1 MKSSARIQSPQDSAE
16 AEGLPANSLTWLS
29 SGFGASW
36 VPGCWTRASAS
47 CRVTR
52 ASPIISS
59 GVTRDTQQ
67 LTRRQELLKT
77 NLRSSR
83 IPAALSLH
91 WKSCRGFP
99 GGASGGEPT
108 CHCRRGKRG
117 RVLSLGQE
125 DPWRRKWQP
134 APGFLPGESP
144 WTEEPVVA
152 VHGIEK
158 SRTRM
163 KGLSMHWETSMMVQW
178 LRVCLAMWE
187 TRV

>member
-108 CHCRRGKRG
+108 CHCRRWKRG
-117 RVLSLGQE
+117 RVL
-125 DPWRRKWQP
+125 PWVRKI
-134 APGFLPGESP
+134 PGEGNGSLLQDSCLENP
-144 WTEEPVVA
+144 
-152 VHGIEK
+152 HGQR
-158 SRTRM
+158 SLWLQSM
-163 KGLSMHWETSMMVQW
+163 GLK
-178 LRVCLAMWE
+178 RVGHE
-187 TRV
+187 